1 MLDAF
6 YGAFSPACLA
16 LLGLWLVAVQMRADE
31 VRASRELRRRT
42 YAIALFFALP
52 GLMGV
57 IALIDTAD
65 PAFWRVS
72 FVIISLVGAAVL
84 FPVRGL
90 PGGARV
96 RDIADIAAVMLYLA
110 IAVLA
115 VIGGA
120 DMQRTVAVLLDGPDL
135 PRLQRRLA
143 VLVRTARVRR
153 DGSSPGAARGTGHGS
168 GSGTASAPRYSSVS
182 WPSISGRR
190 IFRWRHAG
198 RSSR

>member
-42 YAIALFFALP
+42 YAVALFFALP
-52 GLMGV
+52 GVMGV

-72 FVIISLVGAAVL
+72 FVIISLVGAAAL

-96 RDIADIAAVMLYLA
+96 RNVADIAAVMLYLA

-120 DMQRTVAVLLDGPDL
+120 DMQRTVAVLL
-135 PRLQRRLA
+135 
-143 VLVRTARVRR
+143 TALIFLGFNVAWLFLFE
-153 DGSSPGAARGTGHGS
+153 PL
-168 GSGTASAPRYSSVS
+168 ASAETVAHQEQPEA
-182 WPSISGRR
+182 PATGR
-190 IFRWRHAG
+190 
-198 RSSR
+198 

>member
-31 VRASRELRRRT
+31 VRASQDLSRRS
-42 YAIALFFALP
+42 YVVALFFALP
-52 GLMGV
+52 GLMSV
-57 IALIDTAD
+57 IALIDTAN

-72 FVIISLVGAAVL
+72 FAIISLVGAAVL
-84 FPVRGL
+84 FPVHGL

-96 RDIADIAAVMLYLA
+96 RNAADVAAMILYLA

-120 DMQRTVAVLLDGPDL
+120 DRQRAVAVLLTALIFIGFNVAWLFLFAP
-135 PRLQRRLA
+135 LA
-143 VLVRTARVRR
+143 PANAAERSE
-153 DGSSPGAARGTGHGS
+153 SSEAPATG
-168 GSGTASAPRYSSVS
+168 R
-182 WPSISGRR
+182 
-190 IFRWRHAG
+190 
-198 RSSR
+198 